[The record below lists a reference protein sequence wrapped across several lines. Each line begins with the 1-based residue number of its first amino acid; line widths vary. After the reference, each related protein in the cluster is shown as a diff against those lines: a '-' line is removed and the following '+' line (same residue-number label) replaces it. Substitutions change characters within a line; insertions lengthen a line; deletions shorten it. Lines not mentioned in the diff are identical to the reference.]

1 MVTKIRKLGTPELI
15 DVEHDPD
22 ECPFCEAARGVT
34 GSGVIFL
41 EADGAGD
48 EVQRVEIEMAG
59 DRTCAMLCR
68 PVTRAEAEAELSES
82 SKG

>member
-1 MVTKIRKLGTPELI
+1 MAVTKVRKFGTDQVV
-15 DVEHDPD
+15 DVQHDDD
-22 ECPFCEAARGVT
+22 ECAFCEAARGVT

-41 EADGAGD
+41 EAAGV
-48 EVQRVEIEMAG
+48 VQRVEIEMAG

-68 PVTRAEAEAELSES
+68 TVTQAEAEAELSES